1 MLELEDKKIA
11 DVPLVVLDTE
21 TTGLHTGL
29 GNRIVE
35 IAAVRLEDW
44 REVGR
49 LSYLLQ
55 PERRMEPSASRI
67 NGIYDEDLAGAPR
80 FSDIQA
86 ELLTLLDGALLAAHN
101 AAFDAG
107 FLGSELSI
115 AGFGRQTP
123 PGKPLLPNPWLCT
136 LLLARRYFYFGQ
148 NNLAHVAARLGVP
161 PSRAH
166 RALSDV
172 YTTAEVLKRMTREL
186 RTQRLFTIGDL
197 LQAQGGP
204 LYTPRL
210 APVTLPEPLATAV
223 RDKSALHIIYAGP
236 EGQTERRV
244 TPRYAA
250 QHEGVTYLIAYC
262 HLREDQRSFRLDRI
276 MRAWP
281 ATD

>member
-1 MLELEDKKIA
+1 MLELEDKRIA
-11 DVPLVVLDTE
+11 DIPIVVLDTE

-35 IAAVRLEDW
+35 LAAVRLENW
-44 REVGR
+44 QEASR
-49 LSYLLQ
+49 LTYLLQ
-55 PERRMEPSASRI
+55 PERRMDPSASRV

-80 FSDIQA
+80 FVDIQS

-101 AAFDAG
+101 AAFDAD
-107 FLGSELSI
+107 FLGAELYI

-136 LLLARRYFYFGQ
+136 LLLARRFFYFGQ
-148 NNLAHVAARLGVP
+148 NNLAHVASRMGVQVN
-161 PSRAH
+161 RAH

-186 RTQRLFTIGDL
+186 QTQRLFTVGDL
-197 LQAQGGP
+197 LLAQGGP
-204 LYTPRL
+204 IYTPGP
-210 APVTLPEPLATAV
+210 APVVLPEPLATAV

-236 EGQTERRV
+236 GGQTERLV
-244 TPRYAA
+244 TPRYTA

-262 HLREDQRSFRLDRI
+262 HLRQDQRSFRLDRI
-276 MRAWP
+276 ARAWP
-281 ATD
+281 AAD